1 MTRVTVETIRAAEI
15 DALRQWFP
23 AGARV
28 LEIGGARGHQAHAIA
43 SWGAAVESIDVAGRD
58 VGGALVFP
66 VRDYDGRHIPFADDS
81 FDIVFS
87 SNVLEHV
94 PHIREL
100 LGEMRRVLRPGGVA
114 IHAMPSPTW
123 RL

>member
-28 LEIGGARGHQAHAIA
+28 LEIGGARGDQARAIA

-58 VGGALVFP
+58 VGGLLVFP
-66 VRDYDGRHIPFADDS
+66 VRDYDGFHIPFADHVYYV
-81 FDIVFS
+81 IFS

-94 PHIREL
+94 PHIHDL
-100 LGEMRRVLRPGGVA
+100 LMEMRRVLRLGGVA
-114 IHAMPSPTW
+114 IHVMPSPTW
-123 RL
+123 